1 MWKIKTKDGKEF
13 SELNTQWNDVKDNI
27 AEMVL
32 ITKDGRTIYLP
43 KNMEKYIQFK
53 TASAEIGKND
63 VQIESRSIGFQLGNN
78 IVKIRVNEK
87 NGNIVIE
94 AN

>member
-13 SELNTQWNDVKDNI
+13 SELNAQWNDVKDNI

-53 TASAEIGKND
+53 TASVELGKND